1 VLLLQLLLRLLMM
14 LLLLLCLLPLLLLL
28 CLLPLLLLQLGK
40 RRSQGLPHLYQPPA
54 SGAF

>member
-1 VLLLQLLLRLLMM
+1 MLLLQLLLRLLM

-28 CLLPLLLLQLGK
+28 CLLLLLQLGK

-54 SGAF
+54 SGA